1 MPRFINVSKVAIGFQ
16 LGRVLLVRRLQ
27 NPEAPRTHLLFGDS
41 FKPVFPYKKVL
52 SIHPGGLGTGPYW
65 RRLDR
70 RCSMESGVERT
81 WQFSGAIP

>member
-1 MPRFINVSKVAIGFQ
+1 MPLTSEMAS
-16 LGRVLLVRRLQ
+16 
-27 NPEAPRTHLLFGDS
+27 EAPRTHLLLGDS

-52 SIHPGGLGTGPYW
+52 YVGSIHPGGFGTGSYW

-81 WQFSGAIP
+81 WQLSGAIP